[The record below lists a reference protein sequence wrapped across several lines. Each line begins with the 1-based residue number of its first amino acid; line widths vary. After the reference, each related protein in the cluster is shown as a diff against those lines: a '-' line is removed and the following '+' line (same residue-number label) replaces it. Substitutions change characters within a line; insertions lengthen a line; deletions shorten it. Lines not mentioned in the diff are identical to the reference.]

1 MIETFKIIT
10 GIYDKRVT
18 KDIFHLS
25 KSTITRGNTYRLEK
39 HRSARDLR
47 KYSFT
52 NKVVYL
58 WNSLPDTIVTFKTI
72 NKFEN
77 RLDKY
82 WENHQ
87 MKFDYNSEYGPP
99 TGRKTVNVEE
109 DDEEELGSSDH
120 CAIEFNYRCYFSYD
134 QTKNERLNYYKANY
148 DEMRKELD
156 IDWEKELGDSNPIE
170 MLNKV
175 MEKLNKT
182 IDKNIPKSKPRNTKG
197 SIHLSK
203 ETVQNIKRKHRLWER
218 YMEDR
223 SKEKHREYCKARN
236 KVKRLTR
243 RGRKER
249 EKQVAESAKTNS
261 KNFWKF
267 VNSKRKTK
275 TGVSELTISQ
285 SLVPS

>member
-87 MKFDYNSEYGPP
+87 LKIDYNSEYGPP
-99 TGRKTVNVEE
+99 TRRKTVKVEE
-109 DDEEELGSSDH
+109 DDQEELS
-120 CAIEFNYRCYFSYD
+120 IED
-134 QTKNERLNYYKANY
+134 Q
-148 DEMRKELD
+148 
-156 IDWEKELGDSNPIE
+156 
-170 MLNKV
+170 KV
-175 MEKLNKT
+175 L
-182 IDKNIPKSKPRNTKG
+182 RA
-197 SIHLSK
+197 
-203 ETVQNIKRKHRLWER
+203 ETTQGNIK
-218 YMEDR
+218 
-223 SKEKHREYCKARN
+223 
-236 KVKRLTR
+236 
-243 RGRKER
+243 
-249 EKQVAESAKTNS
+249 
-261 KNFWKF
+261 
-267 VNSKRKTK
+267 
-275 TGVSELTISQ
+275 
-285 SLVPS
+285 